1 MGIRRTEFHLQK
13 PRSESTVVRCISPV
27 KAGFRGRALL
37 AFQKNLTMTLEH
49 TVSAL
54 RQLALTNQSLG
65 FSKTKGPTFSQKN
78 CSKTTDSET
87 FVQLMQKY

>member
-1 MGIRRTEFHLQK
+1 MGIRRAEFHLQK

-54 RQLALTNQSLG
+54 GQLAPTNQSLKPRDQRLVKRTVPTPQTLKHL
-65 FSKTKGPTFSQKN
+65 FS
-78 CSKTTDSET
+78 
-87 FVQLMQKY
+87 